1 MDDKTSNYINAV
13 MGSLTAQ
20 RNQAMDL
27 NVKLQAEITV
37 LKAQITELTKPEE
50 PKKEEAK

>member
-27 NVKLQAEITV
+27 NVKLQAEIT
-37 LKAQITELTKPEE
+37 QINELTKPEE
-50 PKKEEAK
+50 PEKEEAE